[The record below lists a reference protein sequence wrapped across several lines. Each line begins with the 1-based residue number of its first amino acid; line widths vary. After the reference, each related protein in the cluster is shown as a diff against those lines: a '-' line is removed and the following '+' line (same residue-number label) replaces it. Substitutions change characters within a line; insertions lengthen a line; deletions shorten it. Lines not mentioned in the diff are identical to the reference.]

1 MLPVARERCVRRDPW
16 LIVAPDGGPEQLA
29 PISLQVR
36 DLSKSFYGVH
46 AVDGVSFDLVGGEIH
61 GLLGENG
68 AGKSTLCSMLAGL
81 YRPDGGHILIDG
93 EEVHFRSPDDAASH
107 GIGMVYQHFR
117 LVDSFT
123 VAENIVLGHGE
134 GVGRRARRAV
144 EARVHELGEEYGLD
158 VDAAAPVW
166 QLSVGERQR
175 VEILSQLFR
184 GARILILDEPTA
196 VLAPHESGRLFQALR
211 KMVDRGHAVVLVS
224 HKMQEIL
231 GHTDRVT
238 VLRGGRNAGAGDT
251 ASLAPAS
258 LAAMMFGD
266 ELAGVGAR
274 VERTE
279 QVVGAAV
286 LTVSG
291 LDVMG
296 DHGRRAVDG
305 VSFEV
310 RRHEIVGVA
319 GVAGN
324 GQRELHEA
332 LAGLRSASTGSVVI
346 NGHDCSSAGPK
357 VRHRAGMA
365 YVPEDRLGTGLA
377 SGLPIEDN
385 LVLRSFDRAPH
396 SVAGRLRSG
405 AIRETAAKLVREFDV
420 RGARD
425 GMPVS
430 FMSGGNLQKAIL
442 ARELTEDHD
451 VLVAAAPTRGLDL
464 SAAETVRGHL
474 RRDREQ
480 GRGVLLFSEDL
491 AEVLELADLVLVMFR
506 GAIVGRFDRSEVDV
520 EQIGL
525 LMTGIATTTEASRP

>member
-1 MLPVARERCVRRDPW
+1 MLPVAGEGCVGRDPE
-16 LIVAPDGGPEQLA
+16 LIVEPERGPDHIAPV
-29 PISLQVR
+29 SLQVR

-68 AGKSTLCSMLAGL
+68 AGKSTLCSVLAGL
-81 YRPDGGHILIDG
+81 YRPDAGHILIDG
-93 EEVHFRSPDDAASH
+93 AEVHFRSPDDAASH

-134 GVGRRARRAV
+134 GVGRRARREV
-144 EARVHELGEEYGLD
+144 EGRVHRLGEEYGLD

-196 VLAPHESGRLFQALR
+196 VLAPHESDRLFEAVR
-211 KMVDRGHAVVLVS
+211 KMADRGHAVVLVS

-238 VLRGGRNAGAGDT
+238 VLRAGHNAGDGET

-258 LAAMMFGD
+258 LATMMFGN
-266 ELAGVGAR
+266 ELAGAGSDLTRAAHTAGAP
-274 VERTE
+274 
-279 QVVGAAV
+279 V

-291 LDVMG
+291 LDVLG
-296 DHGRRAVDG
+296 DHGRRAVNE
-305 VSFEV
+305 VSFNV
-310 RRHEIVGVA
+310 RRNEIVGVA

-332 LAGLRSASTGSVVI
+332 LAGLRTATAGSVVI
-346 NGHDCSSAGPK
+346 DGHDCSSAGPK
-357 VRHRAGMA
+357 ARHRAGLA

-377 SGLPIEDN
+377 PGLPIEDN
-385 LVLRSFDRAPH
+385 LVLRSFHRAPH
-396 SVAGRLRSG
+396 AVRGRLRSG
-405 AIRETAAKLVREFDV
+405 AIRETASRLVRDFDV
-420 RGARD
+420 RGTRD

-442 ARELTEDHD
+442 ARELTEEHE

-474 RRDREQ
+474 RGERDR
-480 GRGVLLFSEDL
+480 
-491 AEVLELADLVLVMFR
+491 
-506 GAIVGRFDRSEVDV
+506 GAACCCSPRTSPRSSSWP
-520 EQIGL
+520 
-525 LMTGIATTTEASRP
+525 MSCW